1 MIGLLIIKNNN
12 DIINNMNAN
21 GEKMILDKKLYD
33 NYVKILENELV
44 PALGCTEPI
53 AIAYAAAKA
62 REVLGEFPDY
72 VEMRCSGN
80 IIKNVKGV
88 TVPNS
93 DGQKGIDVAAILGI
107 VGGDASRELEV
118 LESVKQEDIE
128 KTRELA
134 AAGYCTCTLQ
144 EDVANLYI
152 VAKVCKGSHYAEVT
166 IINRHTYITRIVKDD
181 VVLFEAAVSEES
193 SNYVDKSLLNV
204 KDILEFANTVNID
217 DVREVLKRQ
226 IEMNSAI
233 ADEGL
238 MHPYGAQIGRTLL
251 QVYGDD
257 VKIRAKARAAAGS
270 DARMGGCSMPV
281 VINSGSGNQGIT
293 VSVPVIVYAQEKNI
307 EKEKLLRGLVVSNLI
322 AVHQKKYI
330 GSLSAYCG
338 VVSAACGAA
347 CGICYMLGYPYEV
360 VCETITN
367 TIATVGGMV
376 CDGAKS
382 SCAAKIST
390 ALQTAL
396 LGMKMGLHD
405 RAFQPGEGLVE
416 DDVEETIRSIGRM
429 GRDGMHSTDLE
440 ILNIM
445 LGN

>member
-1 MIGLLIIKNNN
+1 M
-12 DIINNMNAN
+12 
-21 GEKMILDKKLYD
+21 EKD
-33 NYVKILENELV
+33 
-44 PALGCTEPI
+44 
-53 AIAYAAAKA
+53 
-62 REVLGEFPDY
+62 
-72 VEMRCSGN
+72 
-80 IIKNVKGV
+80 GV
-88 TVPNS
+88 S
-93 DGQKGIDVAAILGI
+93 
-107 VGGDASRELEV
+107 V
-118 LESVKQEDIE
+118 LEKIEVDEENGCKTGDKQLLTVK
-128 KTRELA
+128 
-134 AAGYCTCTLQ
+134 
-144 EDVANLYI
+144 N
-152 VAKVCKGSHYAEVT
+152 
-166 IINRHTYITRIVKDD
+166 
-181 VVLFEAAVSEES
+181 
-193 SNYVDKSLLNV
+193 
-204 KDILEFANTVNID
+204 ILEFADKVKIE
-217 DVREVLKRQ
+217 DVEEILNRQ
-226 IEMNSAI
+226 IECNMAI
-233 ADEGL
+233 CREGL
-238 MHPYGAQIGRTLL
+238 EHPYGAEVGRILIDGNEKPTVGL
-251 QVYGDD
+251 
-257 VKIRAKARAAAGS
+257 KARAFAAAGS
-270 DARMGGCSMPV
+270 DARMNGCPMPV

>member
-62 REVLGEFPDY
+62 REVLGEFPDH

-93 DGQKGIDVAAILGI
+93 DGQRGIDVAAILGI

-181 VVLFEAAVSEES
+181 VILFEAAVSEES

-270 DARMGGCSMPV
+270 DARMGGCSLPV
-281 VINSGSGNQGIT
+281 VINSGSGNQGMT
-293 VSVPVIVYAQEKNI
+293 VSLPVIEFAKSLFCTEEQLYRA
-307 EKEKLLRGLVVSNLI
+307 LVVSNLVAI
-322 AVHQKKYI
+322 HQKKYI

-338 VVSAACGAA
+338 AVSAACGSGAA
-347 CGICYMLGYPYEV
+347 ITYLYGGTYEDISA
-360 VCETITN
+360 TIVN
-367 TIATVGGMV
+367 TIGNVGGIV

-382 SCAAKIST
+382 SCAAKIAT
-390 ALQTAL
+390 AVEAGIFGYNMYIRGQEFYGGDGIVAKGIETSLKNVGRL
-396 LGMKMGLHD
+396 GKEGMKETNEEIIKIMI
-405 RAFQPGEGLVE
+405 EG
-416 DDVEETIRSIGRM
+416 
-429 GRDGMHSTDLE
+429 
-440 ILNIM
+440 
-445 LGN
+445 

>member
-1 MIGLLIIKNNN
+1 M
-12 DIINNMNAN
+12 
-21 GEKMILDKKLYD
+21 LDKKLYD
-33 NYVKILENELV
+33 NYVQILKNELV

-62 REVLGEFPDY
+62 REVLGCFPDH
-72 VEMRCSGN
+72 VDMRCSGN

-93 DGQKGIDVAAILGI
+93 GGLKGIDVAAILGI

-118 LESVKQEDIE
+118 LEAVLPEHIE

-134 AAGYCTCTLQ
+134 KAGYCTCTLQ

-152 VAKVCKGSHYAEVT
+152 VATVRKDNHYAEVT
-166 IINRHTYITRIVKDD
+166 IINRHTYITRIVKDGE
-181 VVLFEAAVSEES
+181 VLYETAASEES
-193 SNYVDKSLLNV
+193 RDYVDKSLLNV
-204 KDILEFANTVNID
+204 KDILEFADTVQIQ
-217 DVREVLKRQ
+217 DVKEVLDRQ

-238 MHPYGAQIGRTLL
+238 IHPYGAQIGRTLL

-281 VINSGSGNQGIT
+281 VINSGSGNQGMT
-293 VSVPVIVYAQEKNI
+293 VSLPVIEFARSLFCSR
-307 EKEKLLRGLVVSNLI
+307 EKLYRALVVSNLVAI
-322 AVHQKKYI
+322 HQKKYI

-338 VVSAACGAA
+338 AVSAACGSGAA
-347 CGICYMLGYPYEV
+347 ITYLYGGDYNAISA
-360 VCETITN
+360 TIVN
-367 TIATVGGMV
+367 TIGNVGGIV

-382 SCAAKIST
+382 SCAAKIAS
-390 ALQTAL
+390 AVDAAI
-396 LGMKMGLHD
+396 LGHFLGNKHHW
-405 RAFQPGEGLVE
+405 FQPGEGIVQE
-416 DDVEETIRSIGRM
+416 DVESTIRSMGYIGRV
-429 GRDGMHSTDLE
+429 GMKDTDKQ

-445 LGN
+445 IDQVDIDQVDIDQVDRV